1 MSFLSA
7 IRIDFDDNVKG
18 KLVKTIQDMKEK
30 LLEVGRDAV
39 PKHEFGNLG
48 WMVDFSPDSI
58 INLMLRKTDV
68 KSFAMFNEG
77 NIYNTLFNKVNT
89 YIKFCFQFHF
99 MIYLL
104 NLKMALLII
113 LVHMSIPF
121 VINIHI
127 IINQYQFVKNAFEFH
142 NIAVE

>member
-1 MSFLSA
+1 MSFFSA

-18 KLVKTIQDMKEK
+18 KLVKTIKDMKEK

-77 NIYNTLFNKVNT
+77 NIYNALFNKVNT
-89 YIKFCFQFHF
+89 HKFGFQFHF

-104 NLKMALLII
+104 NLEIVLLII
-113 LVHMSIPF
+113 LVHSLF
-121 VINIHI
+121 N
-127 IINQYQFVKNAFEFH
+127 
-142 NIAVE
+142 

>member
-1 MSFLSA
+1 
-7 IRIDFDDNVKG
+7 
-18 KLVKTIQDMKEK
+18 MKEK

-113 LVHMSIPF
+113 PVHMSIPF

-127 IINQYQFVKNAFEFH
+127 IINQYQFVKNAFEFQ
-142 NIAVE
+142 NIAVK